1 MLLKGNVFWCKTYG
15 GLEEVQS
22 LGHAMLLHS
31 GGNGPAAR
39 AELPSDWARSLLD
52 HDAADGFSH
61 WEKEE
66 PLGNLVI

>member
-1 MLLKGNVFWCKTYG
+1 MYKFMCTYVYICVALVLSKLFYAFKRERFLCKTYG

-39 AELPSDWARSLLD
+39 AELPSD
-52 HDAADGFSH
+52 
-61 WEKEE
+61 
-66 PLGNLVI
+66 